1 MNINGKTQ
9 LFAIIGNPV
18 SHSLSPAMHNAAF
31 AELGINGAYVP
42 IKAHNI
48 KKTIASLRTLGFVG
62 ASITVPFK
70 ETVMDCLD
78 NIDPTAAQIGAVNTL
93 SFSEQD
99 QEGLCTC
106 NGYNTDWIGSNS
118 ALSQVINPEG
128 ATALVIGAGGAAKAV
143 VFGLLTAGAKVT
155 IANRTQEKAE
165 TLAVELGCES
175 VSLDNIAKIPA
186 DILINTTTVGMAPD
200 SDRSPVPSKIL
211 PHYQVVMDI
220 VYSPLQTTLLKQA
233 MACGC
238 KIIDG
243 LDMLLYQGVEQ
254 FRIWTGVEPPPSIMR
269 KALIETMDAM

>member
-31 AELGINGAYVP
+31 AELGINAAYVP
-42 IKAHNI
+42 IKADNI
-48 KKTIASLRTLGFVG
+48 EQTVVGLRTLGFVG
-62 ASITVPFK
+62 ASVTVPFK

-78 NIDPTAAQIGAVNTL
+78 NIDPTAAKIGAVNTL
-93 SFSEQD
+93 SFRQTD
-99 QEGLCTC
+99 QEGVCSC

-118 ALSQVINPEG
+118 ALSQVIDPKG

-143 VFGLLTAGAKVT
+143 VFGLLTAGATVT

-165 TLAVELGCES
+165 GLALELGCDS
-175 VSLDNIAKIPA
+175 VPLDNIATTPA
-186 DILINTTTVGMAPD
+186 DILINTTTVGMAPH
-200 SDRSPVPSKIL
+200 SGRSPVASELL
-211 PHYQVVMDI
+211 PNYQVVMDI
-220 VYSPLQTTLLKQA
+220 VYAPLQTTLLKQA

-238 KIIDG
+238 KVIDG

-254 FRIWTGVEPPPSIMR
+254 FRIWTGVKPPPSVMR
-269 KALIETMDAM
+269 KALLEAIDTL

>member
-42 IKAHNI
+42 IKANNI
-48 KKTIASLRTLGFVG
+48 KKTIAGLRTLGFVG

-78 NIDPTAAQIGAVNTL
+78 SIAPTAATIGAVNTL
-93 SFSEQD
+93 SFSQQD
-99 QEGLCTC
+99 QEGLCIC
-106 NGYNTDWIGSNS
+106 HGYNTDWIGSNS

-165 TLAVELGCES
+165 ALAVELGCES
-175 VSLDNIAKIPA
+175 VSLDNIATIPA
-186 DILINTTTVGMAPD
+186 EILINTTTVGMAPD
-200 SDRSPVPSKIL
+200 SDRSPVPIELL

-254 FRIWTGVEPPPSIMR
+254 FRIWTGVEPPRSIMR
-269 KALIETMDAM
+269 KALIETMEAI

>member
-42 IKAHNI
+42 IKANNI
-48 KKTIASLRTLGFVG
+48 TQTIAGLRALGFVG

-70 ETVMDCLD
+70 ETVMSCLD
-78 NIDPTAAQIGAVNTL
+78 NIDPTATKIGAVNTL
-93 SFSEQD
+93 SFRQTD
-99 QEGLCTC
+99 QEGVCIC

-118 ALSQVINPEG
+118 ALSQVIDPDG

-165 TLAVELGCES
+165 SLAAELGCDS
-175 VSLDNIAKIPA
+175 VPLNNIATIPA
-186 DILINTTTVGMAPD
+186 DILINTTTVGMTPH
-200 SDRSPVPSKIL
+200 SDQSPVPSALL

-220 VYSPLQTTLLKQA
+220 VYAPLQTTLLKQA

-238 KIIDG
+238 KVIDG

-254 FRIWTGVEPPPSIMR
+254 FRIWTGVTPPPSVMR
-269 KALIETMDAM
+269 KALIETIHSI

>member
-42 IKAHNI
+42 IRATNI
-48 KKTIASLRTLGFVG
+48 QQTIAGLRTLGFVG

-78 NIDPTAAQIGAVNTL
+78 HIDPTALKIGAVNTL
-93 SFSEQD
+93 SFHPTN
-99 QEGLCTC
+99 QENVSTC

-118 ALSQVINPEG
+118 ALSQVINPDG

-155 IANRTQEKAE
+155 IANRTQKKAE
-165 TLAVELGCES
+165 TLAAELGCDS
-175 VSLDNIAKIPA
+175 VPLDNIATIPA
-186 DILINTTTVGMAPD
+186 DILINTTTVGMSPH
-200 SDRSPVPSKIL
+200 SDRSPVPIALL
-211 PHYQVVMDI
+211 PNYQVVMDI
-220 VYSPLQTTLLKQA
+220 VYAPLQTTLLKQA

-238 KIIDG
+238 KVIDG

-254 FRIWTGVEPPPSIMR
+254 FRIWTGVKPPPSIMR
-269 KALIETMDAM
+269 KALLKTMESM